1 MNSVLCCVE
10 LLLDATNS
18 LKQTLRLRRRDLI
31 LGERKIFIP
40 FVWMDDHKSEIFWHI
55 ASIEKKDDR
64 LPILP
69 CTNDRASTICKENC
83 IEGEWLIYPRG
94 EERAHVYSVQCEL
107 SG

>member
-1 MNSVLCCVE
+1 M
-10 LLLDATNS
+10 
-18 LKQTLRLRRRDLI
+18 LRGIIDRCHEQFKADLAPKEERPH
-31 LGERKIFIP
+31 LGERIIFIS

-69 CTNDRASTICKENC
+69 CTNDRVSAICKENC
-83 IEGEWLIYPRG
+83 IECEWLIYPRG